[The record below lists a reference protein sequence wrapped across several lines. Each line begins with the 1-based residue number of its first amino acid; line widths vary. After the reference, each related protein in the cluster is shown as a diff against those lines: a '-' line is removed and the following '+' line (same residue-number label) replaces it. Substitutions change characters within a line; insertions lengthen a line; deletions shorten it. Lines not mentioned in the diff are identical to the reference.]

1 MSVSRPQ
8 TTSSNQAMTT
18 TDSYNSTNTVNRV
31 FDNVG
36 NTQVYFNSDK
46 PKETSAGT
54 DNTKLI
60 AIGGGVILAAILLRR
75 KGN

>member
-36 NTQVYFNSDK
+36 NTQVYLNT
-46 PKETSAGT
+46 PEAGKVAASGL
-54 DNTKLI
+54 DNKSLLI
-60 AIGGGVILAAILLRR
+60 IAGITLGGLLII
-75 KGN
+75 KKA